1 MTDYVQGNN
10 HLTNELLLGRKHGD
24 QKKVQKHLEVLKG
37 EKKKLSTQNSISSRG
52 EKPFKNEGKGEIK
65 ILSHKGKLKDTSPIH
80 LLYLQYKRQKY
91 AERK

>member
-1 MTDYVQGNN
+1 M
-10 HLTNELLLGRKHGD
+10 LLVRKHGD
-24 QKKVQKHLEVLKG
+24 QKKVQKHLWTIERR
-37 EKKKLSTQNSISSRG
+37 EKKTCQPRILYLVEG

-80 LLYLQYKRQKY
+80 LLYLQYERQKY

>member
-37 EKKKLSTQNSISSRG
+37 EKKNCQPRILYLV
-52 EKPFKNEGKGEIK
+52 EGKNPLRMK
-65 ILSHKGKLKDTSPIH
+65 VKVK
-80 LLYLQYKRQKY
+80 
-91 AERK
+91 